1 MPVTA
6 TRLIRKM
13 RGGAQAHLL
22 ECDDGAFYVVKFR
35 NNPQHRR
42 VLVNEWISAVFLK
55 YLRITA
61 PAAAI
66 VNLTPEFI
74 DAHPGVSMQL
84 GSRILRPE
92 PGWHFGSQFPGDPAR
107 LAVYDFLPDVLLGKV
122 ANISDFPGILV
133 FDKWVGNADA
143 RQAIFFRARLR
154 PPGFEA
160 PDATARVGFL
170 ALMVDNGYTFDGPH
184 WTFPDSPLQGLYHRS
199 SVYAAVRS
207 LDDFQPWLDRMIDF
221 PEEVIDDALRQTP
234 PDWVADDHDVL
245 YRLLEQLL
253 RRRRRLPDLIRAAAR
268 GPGNPFVNWRQS
280 AGRS

>member
-6 TRLIRKM
+6 TRLVRKM

-42 VLVNEWISAVFLK
+42 VLVNEWISSVFLK
-55 YLRITA
+55 YLHIAA

-66 VNLTPEFI
+66 VNLTPDFL
-74 DAHPGVSMQL
+74 DANPDVNMQL
-84 GSRILRPE
+84 GSRALRPE

-122 ANISDFPGILV
+122 ANASDFPGV
-133 FDKWVGNADA
+133 FAFDKWVGNGDA

-154 PPGFEA
+154 PPGLEA
-160 PDATARVGFL
+160 PDAAPRVGFL

-184 WTFPDSPLQGLYHRS
+184 WAFPDSPLQGLYHRPA
-199 SVYAAVRS
+199 VYQAVRS
-207 LDDFQPWLDRMIDF
+207 LDDFQPWLDRIVSF

-234 PDWVADDHDVL
+234 PDWVADDDQALH
-245 YRLLEQLL
+245 RLLEQLL
-253 RRRRRLPDLIRAAAR
+253 RRRKRLPDLIRDAGQGR
-268 GPGNPFVNWRQS
+268 SSPFVNWRES
-280 AGRS
+280 AGRR

>member
-22 ECDDGAFYVVKFR
+22 ECDDGSFYVVKFR

-42 VLVNEWISAVFLK
+42 VLVNEWISSVFLK
-55 YLRITA
+55 YLHIAA

-74 DAHPGVSMQL
+74 DAHSDVCMQL
-84 GSRILRPE
+84 GSRVLRPE

-122 ANISDFPGILV
+122 ANASDFPGILA
-133 FDKWVGNADA
+133 FDKWMGNADA
-143 RQAIFFRARLR
+143 RQAIFFRARLFS
-154 PPGFEA
+154 PGFEA
-160 PDATARVGFL
+160 PDAAPRVGFL
-170 ALMVDNGYTFDGPH
+170 ALMVDNGYAFDGPH
-184 WTFPDSPLQGLYHRS
+184 WTFPDSPLQGLYHRP
-199 SVYAAVRS
+199 SVYRGVRS
-207 LDDFQPWLDRMIDF
+207 LDDFQPWLDRIVSF

-234 PDWVADDHDVL
+234 PDWVADDDHAL
-245 YRLLEQLL
+245 HRLLEQLL
-253 RRRRRLPDLIRAAAR
+253 RRCRRVPDLILEAVR
-268 GPGNPFVNWRQS
+268 GRNSPFVNWRES